1 MLERES
7 KYTELAQQAMA
18 MAEEDNAHRD
28 AFRLKC
34 KDNMS
39 LYFFLR
45 RVPATRLLLLPSAVQ
60 TFAESMH
67 LKHANAHDR
76 RSAHSSHISGSP

>member
-1 MLERES
+1 MLGRES

-18 MAEEDNAHRD
+18 MAEEDNAHRE

-34 KDNMS
+34 KDNMP

-45 RVPATRLLLLPSAVQ
+45 CVPATRRSLLLFPSAVQ
-60 TFAESMH
+60 TFAEIIH
-67 LKHANAHDR
+67 LKHAKCA
-76 RSAHSSHISGSP
+76 P